1 MPQLHRE
8 GPWTFYCYSNE
19 RQEPPHVH
27 VRGPKYPHAKFWL
40 DPQTSLADPGGYNG
54 PELRAIREIILAHR
68 QQLLD
73 RWHEHARKQYPP
85 PPPR

>member
-8 GPWTFYCYSNE
+8 GPYTFFCYSNE

-40 DPQTSLADPGGYNG
+40 DVPVSLADPGGYNSR
-54 PELRAIREIILAHR
+54 ELRAIREIILAHR
-68 QQLLD
+68 QQILNG
-73 RWHEHARKQYPP
+73 WYEHARKKHPP
-85 PPPR
+85 PEP